1 MLYIKVQN
9 KKNTPKSH
17 LAFFHLVIHI
27 VYKSTK
33 QEEEYSQISSCFFH
47 LVIHIV
53 YFPPQ
58 PTADFLL
65 YKCAVIKSVFS
76 QLTLVV
82 FQFFLL
88 FQIAVAIFMCVC
100 VCVCVCVY
108 VNVYS
113 HISR

>member
-27 VYKSTK
+27 
-33 QEEEYSQISSCFFH
+33 
-47 LVIHIV
+47 L

-65 YKCAVIKSVFS
+65 YKCTIIKSVFS
-76 QLTLVV
+76 RLTLVV
-82 FQFFLL
+82 FQFFFFTISNSSGYLYL
-88 FQIAVAIFMCVC
+88 CVC
-100 VCVCVCVY
+100 VCVCVVCVCVY

>member
-27 VYKSTK
+27 
-33 QEEEYSQISSCFFH
+33 
-47 LVIHIV
+47 L

-65 YKCAVIKSVFS
+65 YKCTIIKSVFS
-76 QLTLVV
+76 RLTLVV
-82 FQFFLL
+82 FQFFFLL
-88 FQIAVAIFMCVC
+88 FQIAVAIFICVC
-100 VCVCVCVY
+100 VCVCVCVVCVCVY